1 MLKDVPQSQHVFTNF
16 KGGAN
21 RIYLSEF
28 TGAICSI
35 FRKHGYIRRAS
46 WPAMFK
52 KLKQKIEEG
61 GESGIEKV
69 AFSPRK
75 LPGVVVRSPSQSEQP
90 PPSQNVES
98 TPPSLNKDLEEP
110 DISSGS
116 RDEDQGVTIEVAPSI
131 RGQGQVSYETC
142 LNMTQSHV

>member
-1 MLKDVPQSQHVFTNF
+1 
-16 KGGAN
+16 
-21 RIYLSEF
+21 
-28 TGAICSI
+28 
-35 FRKHGYIRRAS
+35 
-46 WPAMFK
+46 MFK

-90 PPSQNVES
+90 PPSQNIES
-98 TPPSLNKDLEEP
+98 IPPSLNKDLEEP

-116 RDEDQGVTIEVAPSI
+116 RNEDQGVTIEVAPSI

>member
-1 MLKDVPQSQHVFTNF
+1 MCSPILRAGLIAS
-16 KGGAN
+16 
-21 RIYLSEF
+21 IYPNLPVRAVQYF
-28 TGAICSI
+28 VNTGT
-35 FRKHGYIRRAS
+35 GIRRAS